1 MKLSDLP
8 AVPLHP
14 GRILQEEFLTP
25 LGITQTQL
33 AKHISVPLRRVN
45 EICRGRRSVSP
56 QTALLLSQAFGTTA
70 QFWLNG
76 QITYDL
82 AAAKQENRIYD
93 VCPIVKSTG

>member
-8 AVPLHP
+8 AIPFHP

-33 AKHISVPLRRVN
+33 AKHIIAALRRVN

-56 QTALLLSQAFGTTA
+56 QTASLLSQAFGATA

-82 AAAKQENRIYD
+82 AAQKQKNRIYD
-93 VCPIVKSTG
+93 VGPIVKSTG